1 MRMAICRRA
10 WLLMAWAC
18 LLSCVTAHVRADDPL
33 TLVED
38 GQSKVSIHVQ
48 AGRSPLIDRAVQALL
63 EAFAAASG
71 TQPAVDPAAPATY
84 QIILHQPTPA
94 PMFSLEAQRIE
105 IRTDGS
111 VIHLQGGSDAAILWA
126 ATTFARKALNV
137 GWPINGPAQ
146 RIGELRKTIA
156 IAPINL
162 TEEPGLL
169 RRGMHMLGSHQD
181 PQFDHVTGD
190 WMAQNRMNMKLT
202 HQFHFPRVYEALAA
216 RGIEPNTN
224 VHSYF
229 WLVPSELYDQHPQ
242 WFPIIKGQRV
252 RKAGHG
258 GVGMQLTVS
267 GEGLADH
274 IAAIARQWFRK
285 YPHMQTFGVFPN
297 DGREGWSEDPGDLEI
312 DGPQRGTGV
321 YSNRVVWLANEV
333 AKRIADEFPDKYIG
347 ISAYANYREPPTI
360 DIHPNVLV
368 SFTTMRRNYLR
379 SITDET
385 DEDNRELMALLKA
398 WLAKAKHV
406 ELYEYYSSADV
417 GIGYLPMP
425 VWRTMTQEY
434 AQLKAL
440 GVEGVY
446 SEMMVASSYLPTTSI
461 TMYFLARASW
471 DPSATFEEI
480 LEDYCQLTYGAAAAP
495 AMKEYWLTYEGAI
508 RSKVK
513 SLGFGTPVTDVL
525 KALDGATIT
534 RLRKLVEQAWVAVEK
549 TGSPEQI
556 KAVSNQRALSL
567 KMEIAVSDPAKLP
580 YVGKNLLHNPGM
592 EESTTN
598 VPGWFSNV
606 NQGKYETVLDR
617 HMARTGRHSLRITA
631 KEKGW
636 ARWMQTVPTTPGK
649 TYLFAVWVKASQ
661 GAQGLV
667 WAHQGSATTEGAIL
681 KFGPTQGQWRR
692 VVIPALKAKSDSIT
706 LFLEHRGEGTV
717 HFDDVYAAEIQL
729 IIPLHD

>member
-1 MRMAICRRA
+1 MRFASYRWGR
-10 WLLMAWAC
+10 LLMAWAC
-18 LLSCVTAHVRADDPL
+18 LLSCMMGHVRADDAL

-38 GQSKVSIHVQ
+38 GQPRVSIHVQ
-48 AGRSPLIDRAVQALL
+48 ADRTPLIDRAVQSLL
-63 EAFAAASG
+63 EAFQVASE
-71 TQPAVDPAAPATY
+71 TQPAVDPSTPAGS
-84 QIILHQPTPA
+84 QIILHEPTQA
-94 PMFSLEAQRIE
+94 PMFSLAAQRIE
-105 IRTDGS
+105 IRTEGS

-126 ATTFARKALNV
+126 ATTFARKALDV
-137 GWPINGPAQ
+137 GWPTNGPAQ

-162 TEEPGLL
+162 TDEPGLL

-181 PQFDHVTGD
+181 PQFDHATGD
-190 WMAQNRMNMKLT
+190 WMAHNRMNMKLT
-202 HQFHFPRVYEALAA
+202 HQFHFPRVYEALVS

-224 VHSYF
+224 AHSYF
-229 WLVPSELYDQHPQ
+229 WLVPSELFEKHPQ
-242 WFPIIKGQRV
+242 WFPIVNGQRI

-274 IAAIARQWFRK
+274 IAGMAKQWFRK

-297 DGREGWSEDPGDLEI
+297 DGPDGWSEDPGDLEI

-333 AKRIADEFPDKYIG
+333 ARRTAEEFPDKYIG
-347 ISAYANYREPPTI
+347 ISAYSKYREPPTI

-368 SFTTMRRNYLR
+368 SFTTMKRNYLR
-379 SITDET
+379 SIADES
-385 DEDNRELMALLKA
+385 DENNRELMTLLKA
-398 WLAKAKHV
+398 WMAKAKHV
-406 ELYEYYSSADV
+406 ELYEYYSSGDI

-425 VWRTMTQEY
+425 VWRTLTEEY
-434 AQLKAL
+434 AQLKAM

-446 SEMMVASSYLPTTSI
+446 SEMMVASSFLPTTSI

-471 DPSATFEEI
+471 DPSAKFEDI
-480 LEDYCQLTYGAAAAP
+480 LEDYCQLTYGQAAAP
-495 AMKEYWLTYEGAI
+495 AMREYWLAYEGTI

-513 SLGFGTPVTDVL
+513 NLGFGTPVTDVL
-525 KALDGATIT
+525 KALDTATISRMR
-534 RLRKLVEQAWVAVEK
+534 RLTEQAWGAVEK
-549 TGSPEQI
+549 AGSPQQM

-567 KMEIAVSDPAKLP
+567 QVEIAVSDPARLP
-580 YVGKNLLHNPGM
+580 YVGKNLLHNPSM
-592 EESTTN
+592 EDSTTN

-617 HMARTGRHSLRITA
+617 RVARTGRQSLRITA
-631 KEKGW
+631 KEQGW
-636 ARWMQTVPTTPGK
+636 ARWMQSVPTTPGK

-661 GAQGLV
+661 GASGLV
-667 WAHQGSATTEGAIL
+667 WAHQGSSHTDGALL
-681 KFGPTQGQWRR
+681 KFGPTQGRWQRIT
-692 VVIPALKAKSDSIT
+692 IPAIKANSGSIT

-729 IIPLHD
+729 VVPLHD